1 MEKLKVLMLNGSP
14 RANGN
19 TALALREMEGIFEES
34 GVEVETVLL
43 GNQAIRGCI
52 ACNACSRMGKC
63 VFDDAVNMLASKF
76 EAADALVVASPVY
89 YASANA
95 TLIACLD
102 RLFYSTSF
110 DKTMKVGASVVCAR
124 RGGCSATFDELNK
137 YFTISGMPVASSQ
150 YWNSIHGRAPGESAQ
165 DAEGLQTLRTLARN
179 MVFLM
184 KSIALGKAQF
194 GLPEKEPRVA
204 THFIR

>member
-1 MEKLKVLMLNGSP
+1 MKVLMINGSP
-14 RANGN
+14 RKGGN
-19 TALALREMEGIFEES
+19 TSIALEEMKAIFEAE
-34 GVEVETVLL
+34 GVETDVVQI
-43 GNQAIRGCI
+43 GNQNIRGCV
-52 ACNACSRMGKC
+52 ACGYCSTAGKC
-63 VFDDAVNMLASKF
+63 AFRDAVNELAPKF
-76 EAADALVVASPVY
+76 EEADGLVIASPVY

-102 RLFYSTSF
+102 RLFYSTHF

-137 YFTISGMPVASSQ
+137 YFTISNMPIAASQ
-150 YWNSIHGRAPGESAQ
+150 YWNSIHGREKGEAQ
-165 DAEGLQTLRTLARN
+165 MDEEGKQTMRVLARN

-194 GLPEKEPRVA
+194 GLPQKEA
-204 THFIR
+204 KKSTHFIR

>member
-1 MEKLKVLMLNGSP
+1 MKVLIINGSP
-14 RANGN
+14 RLHGN
-19 TALALREMEGIFEES
+19 TSIALREMENIFTKE
-34 GVEVETVLL
+34 GVECTTMQI

-52 ACNACSRMGKC
+52 ACGNCAKNGRC
-63 VFDDAVNMLASKF
+63 VFNDAVNEAAPEF
-76 EAADALVVASPVY
+76 EAADGLVIASPVY

-95 TLIACLD
+95 TLIAFLD

-137 YFTISGMPVASSQ
+137 YFTIANMPIASSQ
-150 YWNSIHGRAPGESAQ
+150 YWNNIHGRGQGE
-165 DAEGLQTLRTLARN
+165 AEMDEEGRQTMRVLARN
-179 MVFLM
+179 MIFLM

-194 GLPEKEPRVA
+194 GLPEKEDHVF